1 MILSIETF
9 WKVIGLWISISYEGY
24 FAHVCQNQAVTC
36 AKPCANTDKYNYLWA
51 LLAHF
56 EYHFGRF
63 SCANLIADCW
73 HTIVNNKPNRRRSC
87 SSDIFGVFCWVKR
100 GIKRHQDIDNYL
112 FVCFGI
118 YIVHRP
124 NQTAFQTV
132 FNLFLFTQKESL
144 QPAYVTISMC
154 ILASHWGFVSEQRSS
169 FCRNPQDAR
178 CYTLFH
184 WWAVERFVPTTFLCL
199 CRNGSDH
206 LLVRL
211 VPFFFLPE
219 SCTCLLSDI
228 SEGECA
234 RIAASS
240 APVWWHLL
248 SLRKVLSPGHPGK
261 VRFALHLALPM
272 SCRVTYSML
281 RKRCFTIKP

>member
-24 FAHVCQNQAVTC
+24 LAHVCQNQAVTC

-63 SCANLIADCW
+63 SCANLMADCW
-73 HTIVNNKPNRRRSC
+73 HMIVNIKPNRRRSC

-112 FVCFGI
+112 FVWFGI

-154 ILASHWGFVSEQRSS
+154 IHASHWGFVSEQRSS

-178 CYTLFH
+178 MLYSFPL
-184 WWAVERFVPTTFLCL
+184 
-199 CRNGSDH
+199 
-206 LLVRL
+206 
-211 VPFFFLPE
+211 
-219 SCTCLLSDI
+219 
-228 SEGECA
+228 
-234 RIAASS
+234 
-240 APVWWHLL
+240 
-248 SLRKVLSPGHPGK
+248 
-261 VRFALHLALPM
+261 M
-272 SCRVTYSML
+272 SCWTVRANYLPLPV
-281 RKRCFTIKP
+281 PE